1 MLTEIGHLPMT
12 RPWGAAAGGAR
23 ARPSPCAARRPL
35 GRPLSALPAPELP
48 RAATSPECSQ
58 SSHPGSA
65 TAASSPHAL
74 LCGAAG
80 LPDQLRKGG
89 EEWEGLDPD
98 RSLRPIG
105 NQPFLHFQRGCQK
118 KI

>member
-65 TAASSPHAL
+65 TAASSPHAAFGL
-74 LCGAAG
+74 RAYPISCG
-80 LPDQLRKGG
+80 KV
-89 EEWEGLDPD
+89 E
-98 RSLRPIG
+98 RSGRVWIPTAV
-105 NQPFLHFQRGCQK
+105 
-118 KI
+118 